1 MWLHWEYAPERKKG
15 APLTELKAPADNAA
29 AKYFCSDWSSVI
41 NSVIH
46 LSLGDLTED

>member
-1 MWLHWEYAPERKKG
+1 MQLQN
-15 APLTELKAPADNAA
+15 TD
-29 AKYFCSDWSSVI
+29 CSDWSSVI